1 MKSIARTFALAT
13 LAVTASLTVAHAQ
26 TQVVRVNVPFDFN
39 LGSEHFAAGTYTIA
53 TEGSD
58 IVSVRSEARPSQ
70 CMALIE
76 SRSDSGSSNNRATV
90 TFSKYGKAYF
100 LAAYARQGETIKLVE
115 SDRERSLSR
124 EYAMSHMTPD
134 LVTLAMNQPS
144 GR

>member
-1 MKSIARTFALAT
+1 MKSIARTLALAT

-26 TQVVRVNVPFDFN
+26 TQVARVNVPFDFN

-53 TEGSD
+53 TQGSD
-58 IVSVRSEARPSQ
+58 IVSVSNQARSSQ

-76 SRSDSGSSNNRATV
+76 SRSDFGPSNNRATV
-90 TFSKYGKAYF
+90 TFSKYGNAYF
-100 LAAYARQGETIKLVE
+100 LAAYASQGETIKLAE
-115 SDRERSLSR
+115 SSKERSLSH
-124 EYAMSHMTPD
+124 EYAMSRMAPD